1 MKYDFNQ
8 IIDRRNTN
16 SLKYDFA
23 PERGKPEGVLPL
35 WVADMDFQA
44 PPCVIEALVAK
55 SRHGIFGYSDSKDD
69 YFQALHHWFSSR
81 FQWEIQPEW
90 LVKTPSVVYAVNT
103 AIRAFT
109 EEEEAVLIQP
119 PVYYPFSEGALVNNR
134 KLIFNPLTFADG
146 RYEIDFA
153 DFEAKII
160 KHKVKIF
167 ILCNPHNPVGRVWK
181 KEELIALGDICVK
194 HNVIIIAD
202 EIHGDFTYPGHSHLV
217 FSGLDP
223 AYASRTITC
232 TAPSKTFNLSGLQ
245 ISNIFIPNK
254 GLRKKFKI
262 EMNKSGYSQPGIMG
276 MVACKAA
283 YADGGPWLAEL
294 KEYLLENLNFAR
306 AYLKDN
312 LPQIRL
318 IEPEGTYLLWLD
330 CRDLGLDEKTL
341 NGLIEK
347 EAGLWLDHGTMFG
360 TEGEGFQRINMA
372 CPRVILQEALERL
385 KEAIEKEAL
394 SPQCHRDI

>member
-44 PPCVIEALVAK
+44 PPCVIEALTEK
-55 SRHGIFGYSDSKDD
+55 SSHGICGYSDSKDD

-81 FQWEIQPEW
+81 FQWDIQPRW

-109 EEEEAVLIQP
+109 EEGESVLIQP
-119 PVYYPFSEGALVNNR
+119 PVYYPFSEGVLVNNR
-134 KLIFNPLTFADG
+134 KLILNPLVFSDG

-153 DFEAKII
+153 DFEDKIV
-160 KHKVKIF
+160 KERVKIF

-181 KEELIALGDICVK
+181 KEELVALGNICVK
-194 HNVIIIAD
+194 HNVIVVAD
-202 EIHGDFTYPGHSHLV
+202 EIHADFTYPGHSHLV
-217 FSGLDP
+217 FSNLDP
-223 AYASRTITC
+223 AYESRTITC

-245 ISNIFIPNK
+245 ISNIFIPNE
-254 GLRKKFKI
+254 GLRRRFKV
-262 EMNKSGYSQPGIMG
+262 EMNRSGYSQPGIMG

-283 YADGGPWLAEL
+283 YEGGGLWLAEL
-294 KEYLLENLNFAR
+294 KDYLAGNLNFVR
-306 AYLKDN
+306 SYLKEH
-312 LPQIRL
+312 LPQVKL
-318 IEPEGTYLLWLD
+318 IEPEGTYLIWLD
-330 CRDLGLDEKTL
+330 CRELGLDEQRM
-341 NGLIEK
+341 NRLIEE
-347 EAGLWLDHGTMFG
+347 EAGIWLDNGTMFG
-360 TEGEGFQRINMA
+360 TEGEGFQRINIA
-372 CPRVILQEALERL
+372 CPRATLQEALERL
-385 KEAIEKEAL
+385 KKAINKEA
-394 SPQCHRDI
+394 R